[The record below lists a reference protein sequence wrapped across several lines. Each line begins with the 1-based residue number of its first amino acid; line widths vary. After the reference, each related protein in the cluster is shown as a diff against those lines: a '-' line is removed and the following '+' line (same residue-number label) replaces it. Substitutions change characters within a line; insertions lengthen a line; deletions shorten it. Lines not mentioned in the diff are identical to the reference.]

1 MSSIEVQAYQ
11 FTEEVVKLLLEKF
24 EGKEVGSEEMTLEL
38 VMSELSPDYKPG
50 DKVKKKKKSK
60 KVTVDEDGNPVPKK
74 KKAPTGY
81 TFFGKENKEKINTE
95 IQKEVD
101 NGNDKP
107 AYVAMQGK
115 LWKKLTDEEKGE
127 WSEKAKASI
136 Q

>member
-1 MSSIEVQAYQ
+1 MSSIEVQAYA

-24 EGKEVGSEEMTLEL
+24 EGKEVGSDEMTLEL

-50 DKVKKKKKSK
+50 DKIKKKKKSK

-101 NGNDKP
+101 DGNDKP
-107 AYVAMQGK
+107 SYVAMQGK
-115 LWKKLTDEEKGE
+115 LWKTLTD
-127 WSEKAKASI
+127 
-136 Q
+136 

>member
-50 DKVKKKKKSK
+50 DKVKKKKKSQ

-101 NGNDKP
+101 DGNDKP
-107 AYVAMQGK
+107 SYVAMQGK
-115 LWKKLTDEEKGE
+115 LWKKLTDEEKEE

>member
-1 MSSIEVQAYQ
+1 MSSIEVQAYA

-50 DKVKKKKKSK
+50 DKIKKKKKSK

-81 TFFGKENKEKINTE
+81 TFFWKENKEKINTE

-101 NGNDKP
+101 DGNDKP
-107 AYVAMQGK
+107 SYVAMQGK
-115 LWKKLTDEEKGE
+115 LWKKLTDEEKAE
-127 WSEKAKASI
+127 WSEKAKASV

>member
-11 FTEEVVKLLLEKF
+11 FTEELVKLLLEKF

-101 NGNDKP
+101 DGNDKP
-107 AYVAMQGK
+107 SYVAMQGK
-115 LWKKLTDEEKGE
+115 LWKKLTDEEKAE

>member
-1 MSSIEVQAYQ
+1 MSSIDREAYQ

>member
-101 NGNDKP
+101 DGNDKP
-107 AYVAMQGK
+107 SYVAMQGK
-115 LWKKLTDEEKGE
+115 LWKELTDEEKGE

>member
-1 MSSIEVQAYQ
+1 MSSIEVQAYA

-24 EGKEVGSEEMTLEL
+24 EGKEVGSDEMTLEL

-50 DKVKKKKKSK
+50 DKIKKKKKSK

-101 NGNDKP
+101 DGNDKP
-107 AYVAMQGK
+107 SYVAMQGK
-115 LWKKLTDEEKGE
+115 LWKKLTDEEKAE
-127 WSEKAKASI
+127 WSEKAKASV

>member
-101 NGNDKP
+101 DGNDKP
-107 AYVAMQGK
+107 SYVAMQGM

>member
-1 MSSIEVQAYQ
+1 MSSIEVQAYA

-50 DKVKKKKKSK
+50 DKIKKKKKSK

-101 NGNDKP
+101 DGNDKP
-107 AYVAMQGK
+107 SYVAMQGK
-115 LWKKLTDEEKGE
+115 LWKKLTDEEKTE
-127 WSEKAKASI
+127 WSGKAKASV

>member
-101 NGNDKP
+101 DGNDKP
-107 AYVAMQGK
+107 SYVAMQGK

>member
-24 EGKEVGSEEMTLEL
+24 EGKEVGSEDMTLEL
-38 VMSELSPDYKPG
+38 VMSELSPDFKPG
-50 DKVKKKKKSK
+50 DKVKKKKK

-81 TFFGKENKEKINTE
+81 TFFGKENKEKINGE
-95 IQKEVD
+95 IQKGVD
-101 NGNDKP
+101 DGDTKSS
-107 AYVAMQGK
+107 YVAMQGK